1 MFRHSCGECHYTN
14 LRRTADITLADFW
27 GWEKIDNEINKDDKG
42 VSLILVNTLKGE
54 KLFSEIKDKLWLI
67 STTID
72 KCIQPNLQHP
82 STVHPLR
89 MKFEETYSR
98 LGFEKR

>member
-42 VSLILVNTLKGE
+42 VVPRCEIIRFHHVLQNLDNVSIESKREAYVNCWVEMVLE
-54 KLFSEIKDKLWLI
+54 K
-67 STTID
+67 
-72 KCIQPNLQHP
+72 
-82 STVHPLR
+82 TVLLR
-89 MKFEETYSR
+89 QRRRRMGMR
-98 LGFEKR
+98 R